1 MTRIGIREL
10 RQKASEY
17 LRRVEAGE
25 TIEVTDRGR
34 PVALLTPIP
43 AVPPLERLRA
53 SGDLYEG
60 RGDLDDL
67 PLPLELAAGQEAPS
81 SVLERL
87 RADER

>member
-17 LRRVEAGE
+17 LRRVEGGE

-43 AVPPLERLRA
+43 EAPPLERLRA
-53 SGDLYEG
+53 AGDVEAALG
-60 RGDLDDL
+60 SMDDL
-67 PLPLELAAGQEAPS
+67 PAPLPLAPGQEAPS
-81 SVLERL
+81 TILARM